1 MTHQELREKYLS
13 FFEIK
18 GHKRIPSASLL
29 PENDATVL
37 FTTAGMHPL
46 VPFLLG
52 EKHPAGNR
60 LTSCQ
65 KCVRTGDI
73 EEVGDAIHLTFFE
86 MLGNWSLGDYF
97 KEDAIKWSWE
107 FLTDKQW
114 LGLDKNRLAVSV
126 FAPTSV
132 EGAVG
137 VPIPAGVGK
146 GHDLNASFDEES
158 YNLWKN
164 FVVSEKRIAKLPKKN
179 NWWGPAG
186 TTGPCGP
193 DTEMFYWTGDEKTPE
208 VFDTNDVRWVEIWN
222 DVFMQYNKTIDGSF
236 EPLKQKNVDT
246 GMGLERV
253 LAILNN
259 KADVYETEL
268 FLPIIEKIEMLSGKK
283 YQDYQKEFRII
294 ADHIKAAVFMLAEG
308 LEPSNVERGYV
319 LRRLIRR
326 AVSYEKLLGIIN
338 VSTFEIGKVVSSI
351 YKDVYFEV
359 KQNLDFIERRLTEE
373 EEKFQKILGSME
385 KDFEKIESI
394 LITQLD
400 KILSL
405 RVFSGASMPNSSA
418 ININTID
425 ASDLTGDMLFPIVTS
440 RGIPLELCLEHISR
454 FMYDF
459 IRKYNKDIISFDVRT
474 TPFGKRLIKEFN
486 EKMRKHQELS
496 HTASAGMFKG
506 GLADNSEQV
515 VKYHTTTHLLHAA
528 LRQIL
533 GQEVGQKGSN
543 LNVERLRFDF
553 SYGQKM
559 TPEQIKQ
566 VEDIVNEKIQE
577 KLSVKMEEM
586 NLDEAKKSGAIGLF
600 AEKYGDKVKVYSI
613 GNFSKEICGGPHVE
627 NIGMLGHFK
636 IIKEEAVSAGVRRI
650 KAILE

>member
-13 FFEIK
+13 FFEAQR
-18 GHKRIPSASLL
+18 HKRIPSASLL

-73 EEVGDAIHLTFFE
+73 EEVSDAFHLTFFE

-97 KEDAIKWSWE
+97 KKEAIEWSWE
-107 FLTDKQW
+107 FLTDKTW
-114 LGLDKNRLAVSV
+114 LGLDKEKLAFSI
-126 FAPTSV
+126 FEGNSDAP
-132 EGAVG
+132 
-137 VPIPAGVGK
+137 
-146 GHDLNASFDEES
+146 FDEES
-158 YNLWKN
+158 YNLWRGLGI
-164 FVVSEKRIAKLPKKN
+164 SEKRIVKLPKKN

-193 DTEMFYWTGDEKTPE
+193 DTEMFYWTGDEKAPE
-208 VFDTNDVRWVEIWN
+208 IFDTDDVRWVEIWN
-222 DVFMQYNKTIDGSF
+222 DVFMQYNKTIDGNF

-253 LAILNN
+253 LAVLND
-259 KADVYETEL
+259 KKDVYETEL
-268 FLPIIEKIEMLSGKK
+268 FVPIIKEIEKLSGKNYK
-283 YQDYQKEFRII
+283 DYQKEFRII
-294 ADHIKAAVFMLAEG
+294 ADHIKAAIFMLAEK
-308 LEPSNVERGYV
+308 LEPSNVGRGYV

-326 AVSYEKLLGIIN
+326 AVRYGKLLEIKEAFTHKLIDSVLN
-338 VSTFEIGKVVSSI
+338 VYQDI
-351 YKDVYFEV
+351 YPELKHN
-359 KQNLDFIERRLTEE
+359 QDFIEEQLVRE
-373 EEKFQKILGSME
+373 EEKFSKTLE
-385 KDFEKIESI
+385 KGLKEFEKGVDPFI
-394 LITQLD
+394 LFTTY
-400 KILSL
+400 
-405 RVFSGASMPNSSA
+405 G
-418 ININTID
+418 
-425 ASDLTGDMLFPIVTS
+425 FPIE
-440 RGIPLELCLEHISR
+440 IIEELAKEKGMVI
-454 FMYDF
+454 D
-459 IRKYNKDIISFDVRT
+459 KDKFQ
-474 TPFGKRLIKEFN
+474 KEF
-486 EKMRKHQELS
+486 EKHQELS
-496 HTASAGMFKG
+496 RTASAGMFKG

-528 LRQIL
+528 LRQVL

-543 LNVERLRFDF
+543 LNSERLRFDF
-553 SYGQKM
+553 SYNQKM

-586 NLDEAKKSGAIGLF
+586 NLNEAKNSGAIGLF

-613 GNFSKEICGGPHVE
+613 GDFSKEICGGPHVE
-627 NIGMLGHFK
+627 NIGILGHFK
-636 IIKEEAVSAGVRRI
+636 IIKEEAVSAGIRRI